1 MGITQ
6 IAAWATKTTHLIA
19 LYFVVL
25 MYSIFLTIFFNVDR
39 ADQLDC
45 RRWRDNIKKA
55 VRDTAP
61 PGDARRDHLQ
71 QNTNALRA
79 WTNDL
84 IIMFKMNLN
93 PIFRCDKNGLWP
105 LNAISL
111 ARVSTH
117 LSAKEYLSS
126 LVGKSQDWNL
136 VKHRHGSFG
145 EWMNTKIDAEHK
157 STNLE
162 IHFEDMVD

>member
-55 VRDTAP
+55 VR
-61 PGDARRDHLQ
+61 
-71 QNTNALRA
+71 NTLRGV
-79 WTNDL
+79 D
-84 IIMFKMNLN
+84 KMNSSNSNNHILEN
-93 PIFRCDKNGLWP
+93 IGFLMY
-105 LNAISL
+105 LNA
-111 ARVSTH
+111 H
-117 LSAKEYLSS
+117 E
-126 LVGKSQDWNL
+126 
-136 VKHRHGSFG
+136 
-145 EWMNTKIDAEHK
+145 
-157 STNLE
+157 
-162 IHFEDMVD
+162 